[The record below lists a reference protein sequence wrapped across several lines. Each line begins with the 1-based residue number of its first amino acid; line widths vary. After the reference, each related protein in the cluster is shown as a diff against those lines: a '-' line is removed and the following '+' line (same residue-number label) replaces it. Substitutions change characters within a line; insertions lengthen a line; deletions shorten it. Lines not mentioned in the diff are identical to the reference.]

1 MKILVRIIRDSIS
14 CFFREIQAGINATDF
29 INATT
34 IQDCI
39 EACQTEAECK
49 SYFIEANGETLVS
62 CQLMEEVP
70 DGATS
75 ETIVPNGGSNF
86 FWGSDSCL
94 KVKVSAYSQVSN
106 KRAVWN
112 KRAG

>member
-1 MKILVRIIRDSIS
+1 MTLLNVF
-14 CFFREIQAGINATDF
+14 CLEIQAGINATDF

-39 EACQTEAECK
+39 EACKDEKECG
-49 SYFIEANGETLVS
+49 SYLIEANGDILVS

-75 ETIVPNGGSNF
+75 DTIVPNGGSNF

-94 KVKVSAYSQVSN
+94 KVKVSA
-106 KRAVWN
+106 
-112 KRAG
+112 